1 MVFAGCGAPGADARC
16 TWIPLCPGGTE
27 STASST
33 GAAVSA
39 AAAAVEAGDVAAE
52 SEVSVLAAAGESV
65 AASAAAA
72 VDSVAA
78 SAAVSPASPVSDASA
93 EGTSS
98 LVVSEAAAATANG
111 RPGPLRFISRAETG
125 LNAVTRIRSTAD
137 IVLYFFLPACCFLF
151 PMLLCFRIQSIEGPL
166 HNCLAFKIFVIF
178 VIIMIHEKALYVK
191 TQDSLAAKTL

>member
-16 TWIPLCPGGTE
+16 TWIPLCPGGVE
-27 STASST
+27 SIASST

-39 AAAAVEAGDVAAE
+39 ADAAAVEAAVEAEDDAAAAE
-52 SEVSVLAAAGESV
+52 DTVLAAAAESDAAV
-65 AASAAAA
+65 AATAAES
-72 VDSVAA
+72 DAA
-78 SAAVSPASPVSDASA
+78 SAAVSPVSEVDASSA
-93 EGTSS
+93 
-98 LVVSEAAAATANG
+98 VVSEAAAATANG
-111 RPGPLRFISRAETG
+111 RPLRFISRAETG